1 MIQITPQMRIL
12 LAVEPVD
19 FRKGIDGLAALCRQV
34 LGTDPLGG
42 TLFVFCG
49 RSRRALKCL
58 VYDGQGFW
66 LCQKRLST
74 GRFGAWPKG
83 DSTPALPLDPHQLHA
98 LLWNGDPQQTQVAPM
113 WRRLGDTA
121 ETSPLPVHTNNVKIY

>member
-34 LGTDPLGG
+34 LQTEPLDG

-49 RSRRALKCL
+49 RNRRAIKCL
-58 VYDGQGFW
+58 VYDSQGFW
-66 LCQKRLST
+66 LCQKRLSQ
-74 GRFGAWPKG
+74 GRFASWPNTG
-83 DSTPALPLDPHQLHA
+83 SEPQQRLTAQQLHA
-98 LLWNGDPQQTQVAPM
+98 LLWNGDPTPAAPV
-113 WRRLGDTA
+113 WR
-121 ETSPLPVHTNNVKIY
+121 PLPGVWPGAPVSPAKN